1 MESGF
6 SMSNNEEDI
15 EQLSLSTSI
24 LKLDLRSV
32 KGRVGTKD
40 LSLDFLS
47 GSSIWR
53 KAVQDLPQ
61 LSMDTSLM
69 KLKAGN
75 ILVGDTTSFIRALV
89 DESRLPLGMLLGS
102 YPHKI
107 DTHAVTT
114 TRQIVSTL

>member
-6 SMSNNEEDI
+6 SMSNEEDI

-47 GSSIWR
+47 GSSIW

-89 DESRLPLGMLLGS
+89 DERLPLGMLLAS
-102 YPHKI
+102 YPRKI
-107 DTHAVTT
+107 NTHAVTT
-114 TRQIVSTL
+114 TRHIVSTL

>member
-6 SMSNNEEDI
+6 SMSNEEDI

-47 GSSIWR
+47 GSSIW

-114 TRQIVSTL
+114 TRHIVSTL

>member
-89 DESRLPLGMLLGS
+89 DERLPLGMLLAS
-102 YPHKI
+102 YPRKI
-107 DTHAVTT
+107 NTHAVTT
-114 TRQIVSTL
+114 TRHIVSTL